1 MAWHM
6 HSSQR
11 IAFFKT
17 DLERKDIFSAEGLA
31 LFIEDMSKI
40 SDFFLHHN
48 FRVRIGDEP
57 ADRQPKAV
65 VAAIEP

>member
-1 MAWHM
+1 MR
-6 HSSQR
+6 SSQR
-11 IAFFKT
+11 IYVLQSRSEK
-17 DLERKDIFSAEGLA
+17 EKKDIFTAEALT

-48 FRVRIGDEP
+48 FRVRIGDVP
-57 ADRQPKAV
+57 ADRQPEAV